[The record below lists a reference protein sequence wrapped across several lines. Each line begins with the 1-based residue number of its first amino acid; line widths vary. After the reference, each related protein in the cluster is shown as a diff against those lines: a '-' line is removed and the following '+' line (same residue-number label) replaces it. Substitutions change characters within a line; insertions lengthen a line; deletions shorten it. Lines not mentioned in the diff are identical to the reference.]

1 MRLIIIRF
9 FSIQD
14 ASPIFWFLLL
24 CLLLFCFCDQL
35 THVFPE
41 QLSVC
46 RLFHRVKLVWLPP
59 SRLLL
64 QSSLF
69 FIRVGYLNT
78 IDILATPITVL
89 SIFRA
94 HSHVVKRLVLLWN
107 ETSSTRLSH
116 EEVKYLSV
124 VLLKRVHILADEG
137 VLILTIRAALTFSD
151 IAFKTLS
158 FSGPIWHF
166 HLR

>member
-1 MRLIIIRF
+1 MRLIIIKF

-14 ASPIFWFLLL
+14 FSPIFYFFLL
-24 CLLLFCFCDQL
+24 CFFLFCFCDQL
-35 THVFPE
+35 ADVFRE

-46 RLFHRVKLVWLPP
+46 WLLNRVKLVWLPP

-69 FIRVGYLNT
+69 FIWVGYLNT
-78 IDILATPITVL
+78 IDIPAISIAVL
-89 SIFRA
+89 SIVLA
-94 HSHVVKRLVLLWN
+94 HSYVVKRLVLLWN
-107 ETSSTRLSH
+107 ETSSTRLSYK
-116 EEVKYLSV
+116 EVKYLSV

-137 VLILTIRAALTFSD
+137 VLILTIWAALTSSD
-151 IAFKTLS
+151 LAFKTVS

>member
-1 MRLIIIRF
+1 M
-9 FSIQD
+9 
-14 ASPIFWFLLL
+14 
-24 CLLLFCFCDQL
+24 
-35 THVFPE
+35 
-41 QLSVC
+41 
-46 RLFHRVKLVWLPP
+46 
-59 SRLLL
+59 

-107 ETSSTRLSH
+107 EASSTRLSH

-151 IAFKTLS
+151 IAFKTVS
-158 FSGPIWHF
+158 FSGPI
-166 HLR
+166 